1 LNVFTDEPTAE
12 FLAVQNR
19 NSNWKLVKITNSPEL
34 MDLYAVKALPLF
46 FIISKGGWFIEA
58 PSENPSK
65 WPPEKFEAFFKVE

>member
-1 LNVFTDEPTAE
+1 
-12 FLAVQNR
+12 
-19 NSNWKLVKITNSPEL
+19 
-34 MDLYAVKALPLF
+34 MDLYSVKALPLF